1 MKKLV
6 LIIPFLIVAISGY
19 AQTKPSE
26 VNELSYLIG
35 KWKTV
40 TKAMTKSGEWK
51 EVATNTA
58 QFAFIK
64 KESYIKGDMGGQ
76 YDYELIYSYDRFQ
89 NKYRM
94 SSIDQVSG
102 LLDIYEGDLEE
113 GKLVVD
119 NVLKDTHYTWSG
131 KKYHNRL
138 TLSKTS
144 ANEAFMLIEGSDN
157 RGEKWQ
163 QISQVLFFKL

>member
-1 MKKLV
+1 MKKLFLTIPI
-6 LIIPFLIVAISGY
+6 LIIAISVY
-19 AQTKPSE
+19 SQTKPSGI
-26 VNELSYLIG
+26 NELSYLIG

-51 EVATNTA
+51 EVTTDTA
-58 QFAFIK
+58 EFAFIK
-64 KESYIKGDMGGQ
+64 KENYIEGDMGGQ

-102 LLDIYEGDLEE
+102 LLDIYEGNLKE
-113 GKLVVD
+113 GKLVID
-119 NVLKDTHYTWSG
+119 NVVKDTYYMMGST
-131 KKYHNRL
+131 KYHNRL

-144 ANEAFMLIEGSDN
+144 ANEALMLIEGSDN
-157 RGEKWQ
+157 GGEKWQ
-163 QISQVLFFKL
+163 VFSQVLFYRL